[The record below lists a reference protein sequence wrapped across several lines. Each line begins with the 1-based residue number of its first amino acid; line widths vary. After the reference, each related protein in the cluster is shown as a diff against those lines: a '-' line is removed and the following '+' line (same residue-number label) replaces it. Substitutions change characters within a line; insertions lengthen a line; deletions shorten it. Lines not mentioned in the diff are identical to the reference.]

1 MGKKLAGLT
10 GSVCAGIATVS
21 TVATVV
27 RNREAPP
34 KFSMAEERWNQDTF
48 FGRYSKF
55 LTRCDPALLVASSEQ
70 IREAQ
75 KIVNEHV
82 DGQGKFSDRELWDMR
97 QLVESAVHPQ
107 TDEILPRPARMTGYV
122 PYNGPICV
130 AQVVSTTTQTQ
141 LFWNW
146 VNQSQNAVVN
156 YCNRNASSPMSTE
169 LMVGSYMG
177 AVTSALG
184 VVYVANMIIQ
194 KLAMPSLMKFVA
206 FPASMVASSGNCF
219 IVRRPELGTGIPVMD
234 ADGNRVGGEGLSKA
248 AANIA
253 VFQTVQS
260 RMVLQCPTYLV
271 PAVLMSLPGLNAL
284 SPMATLCA
292 STYAVIVSFGCGL
305 PATLSI
311 WPAIGT
317 IEAKDCEPEFQNL
330 VGADGKPLTTLYFNK
345 GL

>member
-1 MGKKLAGLT
+1 MG
-10 GSVCAGIATVS
+10 
-21 TVATVV
+21 
-27 RNREAPP
+27 
-34 KFSMAEERWNQDTF
+34 
-48 FGRYSKF
+48 
-55 LTRCDPALLVASSEQ
+55 ALLFPSNEQ

-82 DGQGKFSDRELWDMR
+82 DGQGKYTDRELWDMR

-130 AQVVSTTTQTQ
+130 AQVVSTTPGTQ

-156 YCNRNASSPMSTE
+156 YFNRNAESPMSTE

-177 AVTSALG
+177 AVSSALG
-184 VVYVANMIIQ
+184 VVAALNMVIQ
-194 KLAMPSLMKFVA
+194 KLQMPALMRFVA

-253 VFQTVQS
+253 VFQTVKS
-260 RMVLQCPTYLV
+260 RMVLQVPTYLV
-271 PAVLMSLPGLNAL
+271 PAVLMSLPVLNVL
-284 SPMATLCA
+284 SPMASLCA
-292 STYAVIVSFGCGL
+292 SAYIGIVSFGCGL
-305 PATLSI
+305 PATLAI
-311 WPAIGT
+311 FPAIGT
-317 IEAKDCEPEFQNL
+317 IEAKDAEPEFQNL
-330 VGADGKPLTTLYFNK
+330 VGADGKPLTTLYFSK